1 MRRRLPVLLALAA
14 VVVFLGALVA
24 SRAPAQPTPE
34 HTAVGATPLLS
45 ARRGPTLLA
54 AGVADPKL
62 RTALAS
68 VVADSPTATCVTVEV
83 DGRLVFAH
91 QPDLAVAPAS
101 NVKLL
106 TAAAILQELGP
117 DHRFTTKVVGAAP
130 VDGTVRGDV
139 VLVGGGD
146 PLLSTQAYRDH
157 FADQPPAAT
166 SIEGLADRLHA
177 AGVRHITGRLLGDE
191 ARYDSVRTVPSWPT
205 RYYDQHQTGPLSA
218 LSLDQGKISFPEH
231 ATEENERDVTVT
243 DDPPLFAA
251 TTFVQLLAARG
262 ITVDGGPGVGSAPAA
277 APELA
282 SVASPSLRDLV
293 RQMLSTSDNQA
304 AEGFVK
310 ELGVAAGV
318 GGTTADGLAALQRAL
333 ARLGLPTAGLVLL
346 DGSGLDRDDRASCTL
361 VAAVL
366 DHAGEESAVGQGLA
380 VAGETGTLRDR
391 FRHQPVTGKLRA
403 KTGTLNDVT
412 ALSGFADA
420 AAGTSITFSYIAVG
434 ATVGPALLGIQD
446 DLAAALVTY
455 SGDTDVQA
463 LFPLPAP

>member
-1 MRRRLPVLLALAA
+1 MRRRLPVVLVLTGL
-14 VVVFLGALVA
+14 VVFLGAVLS
-24 SRAPAQPTPE
+24 SRAPAHPTPQN
-34 HTAVGATPLLS
+34 TALAATPLLS
-45 ARRGPTLLA
+45 ARRVPTLLV
-54 AGVADPKL
+54 AGVADPQL

-68 VVADSPTATCVTVEV
+68 VVVDSPTDTCVTVEV
-83 DGRLVFAH
+83 DGRLVFTH
-91 QPDLAVAPAS
+91 QPDLALAPAS

-106 TAAAILQELGP
+106 TAAAILHELGA
-117 DHRFTTKVVGAAP
+117 DYRFTTKVLGAAP

-166 SIEGLADRLHA
+166 SIEELADRLQA

-191 ARYDSVRTVPSWPT
+191 SRYDSVRTVPSWPA

-218 LSLDQGKISFPEH
+218 LSLDQGKTSFPEH

-243 DDPPLFAA
+243 DDPPRFAA

-262 ITVDGGPGVGSAPAA
+262 ISVDGGPGVGTA
-277 APELA
+277 APGMPELV
-282 SVASPSLRDLV
+282 SIGSPPLRDLV

-310 ELGVAAGV
+310 ELGFTDGA
-318 GGTTADGLAALQRAL
+318 GGTTPDGLAALQRAL
-333 ARLGLPTAGLVLL
+333 ARLDLPTAGLVLF
-346 DGSGLDRDDRASCTL
+346 DGSGLDRDDRASCAL
-361 VAAVL
+361 VTAVL

-380 VAGETGTLRDR
+380 VAGESGTLRER
-391 FRHQPVTGKLRA
+391 FRDEPVVGRLRA

-420 AAGTSITFSYIAVG
+420 AAGASITFSYIAVG
-434 ATVGPALLGIQD
+434 ATVGPNLLGIQD
-446 DLAAALVTY
+446 DLAEALVTY
-455 SGDTDVQA
+455 SAGTDLQA
-463 LFPLPAP
+463 LRPLAGP